1 MSLVRR
7 LTLRQLEVFCDAARL
22 LNFARVAEHL
32 HLTQPAVSMQIRQ
45 IESNLELSLFERAG
59 KKMRLTEAGETL
71 KHHALR
77 ILGELRDAD
86 QALNAYKGLEGGLI
100 TVGLVSTAQYFAPKL
115 LSMFASQYPG
125 IEVQFQV
132 GNRETLIRLLR
143 DNQTDL
149 VIMGRAPAILET
161 LSEPLAEN
169 PHVLVAHPAHPAIG
183 KKGLTLHDLQKE
195 TFLLREPGSG
205 SRNVMEEFFEANE
218 FIPAR
223 TTTMGSNEVIK
234 QAVMAGMGISLLSLH
249 TLALELRGRDLALL
263 EIEGTPLRRTWH
275 VVHMRSKHLSPAGQQ
290 FRRFL
295 IEQTAIFLQNHL
307 VFSENS

>member
-7 LTLRQLEVFCDAARL
+7 LTLRQLEVFCEAARL

-32 HLTQPAVSMQIRQ
+32 HLTQPAVSMLIRQ
-45 IESNLELSLFERAG
+45 IEASLDLALFERSG

-86 QALNAYKGLEGGLI
+86 QALNAYKGLEGGSI

-115 LSMFASQYPG
+115 LAQFARQYPG
-125 IEVQFQV
+125 IDVQFQV

-161 LSEPLAEN
+161 VSEPLAEN
-169 PHVLVAHPAHPAIG
+169 PHVLVAHPDHPALG
-183 KKGLTLHDLQKE
+183 RTGLTLRDLQQE
-195 TFLLREPGSG
+195 TFLLREAGSG
-205 SRNVMEEFFEANE
+205 SRSVMEEFFEAHD
-218 FIPAR
+218 FTPAR
-223 TTTMGSNEVIK
+223 TSTMGSNETIK
-234 QAVMAGMGISLLSLH
+234 QAVMAGLGISLLSLH
-249 TLALELRGRDLALL
+249 TLALELRGHDLALL
-263 EIEGTPLRRTWH
+263 EIDGTPLRRTWH
-275 VVHMRSKHLSPAGQQ
+275 IVHMRAKQLSPAGQQ

-295 IEQTAIFLQNHL
+295 IEQTEGFLRNHL
-307 VFSENS
+307 VLNEDD